1 MQVRIIFQPI
11 FPIQNTKAPILLYG
25 QYFQY
30 SNRYVE
36 HGPNDELIP
45 YPEPGIDM
53 FLVTRHFR
61 SNQERMGDIVHLQS
75 VRRLVQLVP
84 KFGRYADP
92 TLTKDNSAEIC
103 TEYYINNFDD
113 KETFHAILSY
123 Q

>member
-1 MQVRIIFQPI
+1 M
-11 FPIQNTKAPILLYG
+11 FPKDVAEPPILIYG

-30 SNRYVE
+30 SNRHVE
-36 HGPNDELIP
+36 HGPNNETIP
-45 YPEPGIDM
+45 LPEPGIDM
-53 FLVTRHFR
+53 FTVVRHFR
-61 SNQERMGDIVHLQS
+61 SGQMRMGDVMRLRN

-84 KFGRYADP
+84 KFGRYANP
-92 TLTKDNSAEIC
+92 ELTKDNSAEIC